1 MIRRRTVVALLLGI
15 SLSLVACGT
24 SESKKL
30 QVAAAS
36 SLAGAFEAL
45 GKAYTAKTGTE
56 VSLILSSSGKLQQQI
71 REGAP
76 YDVFASAN
84 LSYLKDLETSGDI
97 AASSV
102 RVYAEGRLALWTK
115 GKEAPA
121 DLAALADKKYEH
133 IAIAN
138 PEHAP
143 YGTAAREALRSI
155 GLWDSLESR
164 VVRGSNV
171 RQAMQYVESGNAEV
185 ALIAASWW
193 GFVHIGSKRHAQAT
207 TTGHWHCREDQE
219 DRRGTGIP
227 RFLGFRRRR
236 QNPPSLR
243 ASSPQLRI
251 LLTPRNPL

>member
-84 LSYLKDLETSGDI
+84 LSYLNDLETSGDI

-102 RVYAEGRLALWTK
+102 RIYAEGRLALWTK
-115 GKEAPA
+115 GVEAPA
-121 DLAALADKKYEH
+121 DLAALADKKFEH

-185 ALIAASWW
+185 ALIAHSLALHGGGSFTLVPSAMHKPLQQ
-193 GFVHIGSKRHAQAT
+193 GIGIVAKTKKTAEAQA
-207 TTGHWHCREDQE
+207 
-219 DRRGTGIP
+219 
-227 RFLGFRRRR
+227 FLDFLVSEEG
-236 QNPPSLR
+236 
-243 ASSPQLRI
+243 AKI
-251 LLTPRNPL
+251 LLPYGLSAPN

>member
-185 ALIAASWW
+185 ALIAHSLALHGGGSFTLVPSAMHKPLQQ
-193 GFVHIGSKRHAQAT
+193 GIGIVAKTKKTAEAQA
-207 TTGHWHCREDQE
+207 
-219 DRRGTGIP
+219 
-227 RFLGFRRRR
+227 FLDFLVSEEG
-236 QNPPSLR
+236 
-243 ASSPQLRI
+243 AKI
-251 LLTPRNPL
+251 LLPYGLQAPN

>member
-84 LSYLKDLETSGDI
+84 LSYLKDLESSGDI
-97 AASSV
+97 AAASV

-115 GKEAPA
+115 GKEPPA
-121 DLAALADKKYEH
+121 NLAALADKKYEH

-155 GLWDSLESR
+155 GLWDSIESR
-164 VVRGSNV
+164 VVRGSSV
-171 RQAMQYVESGNAEV
+171 RQAMQYVESGNAEI
-185 ALIAASWW
+185 ALIAHSLALHGGGSFTLVPNAMHKPLQQ
-193 GFVHIGSKRHAQAT
+193 GIGIVAKSKKTAEAQA
-207 TTGHWHCREDQE
+207 
-219 DRRGTGIP
+219 
-227 RFLGFRRRR
+227 FLDFLVSEEG
-236 QNPPSLR
+236 
-243 ASSPQLRI
+243 AKI
-251 LLTPRNPL
+251 LLPYGLQAPN